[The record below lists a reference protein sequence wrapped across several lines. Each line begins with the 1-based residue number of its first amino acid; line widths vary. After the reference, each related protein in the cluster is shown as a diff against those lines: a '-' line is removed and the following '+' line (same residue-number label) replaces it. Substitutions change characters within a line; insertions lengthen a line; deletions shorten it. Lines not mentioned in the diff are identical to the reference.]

1 MLTATARGS
10 YLEGMNYLRK
20 SFRYSYFN
28 ATFILIGVNLL
39 FFLVQSMFPRS
50 TAYLALNPRNVL
62 EAGAYWQFITYMF
75 AHGDLSHLLMNML
88 GLFFFGTQVERKVGS
103 AEFVLYYL
111 VTGLLAGAFSFAVYV
126 LTGSW
131 YVYLLGASGAV
142 FAILLAYATFFP
154 DSLIYIWG
162 ILPLRAPIMVLGYT
176 AIEVGS
182 MLFGFKQGVA
192 HLTHL
197 AGFGFAW
204 LYFMVRF
211 GANPWRS
218 LIGHRRW

>member
-1 MLTATARGS
+1 
-10 YLEGMNYLRK
+10 MNYIRK
-20 SFRYSYFN
+20 PFRYSYMN

-39 FFLVQSMFPRS
+39 AFLVQSMFPQS
-50 TAYLALNPRNVL
+50 TAYLALNPRNVVQG
-62 EAGAYWQFITYMF
+62 GAYWQFITYMF
-75 AHGDLSHLLMNML
+75 AHGSFSHLLMNML

-111 VTGLLAGAFSFAVYV
+111 ATGLLAGAFSFGVYV
-126 LTGSW
+126 VTGAW
-131 YVYLLGASGAV
+131 YVYLLGASGAI
-142 FAILLAYATFFP
+142 FAVLLAYATFFP

-162 ILPLRAPIMVLGYT
+162 ILPIRAPIMVLGYT

-182 MLFGFKQGVA
+182 TVFGFRQGVA

-204 LYFMVRF
+204 LYFIVRY